1 MLSAVTVWLSLAGK
15 YVPQLEQCHAIPTLT
30 KCEELQPLQV
40 VGVPFVPPVVLTKV
54 SVIRHSLVAGDSQFD
69 LTFHHRPHL
78 QS

>member
-1 MLSAVTVWLSLAGK
+1 
-15 YVPQLEQCHAIPTLT
+15 LT